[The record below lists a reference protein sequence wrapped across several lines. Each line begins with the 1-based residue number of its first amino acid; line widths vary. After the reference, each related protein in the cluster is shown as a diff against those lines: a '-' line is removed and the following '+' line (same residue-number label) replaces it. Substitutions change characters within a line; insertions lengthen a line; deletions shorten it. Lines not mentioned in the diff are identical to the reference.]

1 MRRFSPK
8 EVIGILSRLIARIG
22 PLSSTI
28 GGTIRFNVAGAGG
41 GSWMVSL
48 DAAGG
53 AWSSDD
59 ARPADTTLFVTADA
73 FHAVLLNEPLAGYM
87 NRGELILLG
96 DREKLARL
104 GALINRGGGMVAQR
118 VRNNAQRSRDRKRK
132 EVRG

>member
-1 MRRFSPK
+1 MRRFSPQ

-22 PLSSTI
+22 PLSCTI
-28 GGTIRFNVAGAGG
+28 GGTIRFNVAGADG
-41 GSWMVSL
+41 GSWCVSL

-73 FHAVLLNEPLAGYM
+73 FHALITNQPVSEHLR
-87 NRGELILLG
+87 RGELILLG
-96 DREKLARL
+96 DRTKLARL
-104 GALINRGGGMVAQR
+104 GALIDQGGGVVAQR
-118 VRNNAQRSRDRKRK
+118 VRNNAHRSRDRKLK